1 VRVDAD
7 WVNSPAAR
15 RILVHWADPRP
26 AWLWA
31 ADGSLLLWR
40 NGAARLFNAR
50 LKKSGLKLAPDPVPI
65 RGQLA
70 RLVRL
75 GAPGRSSLS
84 RIQFL
89 AGDKPVSTTCSVTPL
104 EAPDGRQAVLLVAVD
119 PIEPELL
126 ALAPDEA
133 EPQAAALLP
142 GGLAYLLVD
151 PQGQVSAGSR
161 QAAELVPLI
170 DADATRLD
178 YDGNSIAITRLTA
191 SPQGHRLLLLEGL
204 PRPID
209 TIRAE
214 EGIAPEPAHA
224 VVAEPEQPHLP
235 MALPETTPAPAA
247 SESAPE
253 ATPPTGETLSSLFD
267 RLVDNDAL

>member
-178 YDGNSIAITRLTA
+178 YDGNSIAITRLKATGCCYSRA
-191 SPQGHRLLLLEGL
+191 CRAPSTPSAPKRGSRRNRPTPWWRNRNSRTCPWHCPKRRRRR
-204 PRPID
+204 PRP
-209 TIRAE
+209 RAR
-214 EGIAPEPAHA
+214 PKRRRPPAKRCRRCSTGWWTTTRS
-224 VVAEPEQPHLP
+224 
-235 MALPETTPAPAA
+235 MA
-247 SESAPE
+247 S
-253 ATPPTGETLSSLFD
+253 
-267 RLVDNDAL
+267 